1 MTTSKQTNTG
11 KQLIHE
17 IVATDKSKIVSA
29 NSKKEALGTKQNLH
43 TVSKPITPIK

>member
-29 NSKKEALGTKQNLH
+29 NPKKESSELKKNLH
-43 TVSKPITPIK
+43 TPKSKPPVK